1 MRRLYHI
8 YAHNVCTVT
17 LYNYIM
23 SMYTSALDIRGMSCV
38 TAVSH
43 IFHTCVVHSEA
54 VSVIITAQV
63 CSALFTHHCCL
74 ADLVWVVSVTHSS
87 MCVLVALVTCRTDDT
102 GVVFADSSHW
112 PVVSA
117 IQTGCGV
124 GDSTT
129 GSPSCLRSFLVVIPD
144 KLMGKVEFEG
154 QKVPLGLAIDFV

>member
-1 MRRLYHI
+1 MMFHFSVIHAPSLSYI
-8 YAHNVCTVT
+8 YTQCLHRNCTT
-17 LYNYIM
+17 ISIM
-23 SMYTSALDIRGMSCV
+23 SMYTSALDIRGMSRV

-63 CSALFTHHCCL
+63 CSALFAHHCCV

-87 MCVLVALVTCRTDDT
+87 MCVLVALVTVRTDDT

-117 IQTGCGV
+117 VLVTA
-124 GDSTT
+124 
-129 GSPSCLRSFLVVIPD
+129 LR
-144 KLMGKVEFEG
+144 
-154 QKVPLGLAIDFV
+154 GLPPV